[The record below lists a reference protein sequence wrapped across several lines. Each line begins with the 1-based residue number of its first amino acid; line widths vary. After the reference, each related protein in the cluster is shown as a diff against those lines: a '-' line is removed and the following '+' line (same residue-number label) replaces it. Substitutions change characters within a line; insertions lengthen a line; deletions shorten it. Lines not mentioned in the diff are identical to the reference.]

1 MQKRCACFRSPG
13 ATSQNHGY
21 QSLSL
26 TVGPLSVY
34 GHLVAV
40 WLKSNTVVGGRVVPL
55 SAAATETGH
64 PARPIYSHIDDTR
77 RSFGASCPRGRW
89 ANVPACREDGRRPG
103 TERGVTLSVLTLTVD
118 YLPCSD
124 SAVCARG
131 LCGVPNPAF
140 RFVFRLNILKVTR
153 ADRTRGSFVVELRPF
168 RGSLTSFRPF
178 VSSSRA
184 SGLGVSRDRR
194 GTGGARAA
202 DNMTVAAPWP
212 RGP

>member
-21 QSLSL
+21 QPLSL
-26 TVGPLSVY
+26 TVGPLSMY

-77 RSFGASCPRGRW
+77 RSFGASCPRRRW
-89 ANVPACREDGRRPG
+89 ANVPACREDAGR
-103 TERGVTLSVLTLTVD
+103 TERGVTLSVSLTVD

-131 LCGVPNPAF
+131 LCGIPNPAF

-153 ADRTRGSFVVELRPF
+153 ADRTRGSLSFDRS
-168 RGSLTSFRPF
+168 RSLTSFRPF
-178 VSSSRA
+178 VSSSRR